1 MSSPWRGTA
10 GNRWSRMSSSA
21 PRVNEERWLPNPK
34 GCGAV
39 RAQHGVVLQ
48 SVSSRRRQASRDAA
62 CGKFVVA
69 FARPFRDAT
78 AGAFVPR
85 ALASVAAAPVEK
97 ADASA
102 AARAPERRCFC
113 WG

>member
-1 MSSPWRGTA
+1 MSQMGKFA
-10 GNRWSRMSSSA
+10 AYLNA
-21 PRVNEERWLPNPK
+21 AL
-34 GCGAV
+34 AV
-39 RAQHGVVLQ
+39 ACFVVDVAEPQ
-48 SVSSRRRQASRDAA
+48 RRRRQATRDAA

-102 AARAPERRCFC
+102 AARTPERRCFC